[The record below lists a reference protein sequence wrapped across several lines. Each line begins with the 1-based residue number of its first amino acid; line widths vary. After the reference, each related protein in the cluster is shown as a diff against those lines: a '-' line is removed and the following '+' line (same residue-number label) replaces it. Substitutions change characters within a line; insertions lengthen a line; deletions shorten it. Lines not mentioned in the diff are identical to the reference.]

1 MTLQQPA
8 FSRKKQ
14 TKAMLQPYAC
24 IIEVGSLVHGDYTA
38 DQVLGD
44 SLAHV
49 HCTSDHAL
57 G

>member
-1 MTLQQPA
+1 
-8 FSRKKQ
+8 
-14 TKAMLQPYAC
+14 MLQPYAC